1 MHFNQVAKHHR
12 PDVFWGARVND
23 APGNNSNPSE
33 SLEIC
38 SATDHLTS
46 MSGVVAA
53 NAIDAQHREHHQHQP
68 PELRTKPGAG
78 TDYFSL
84 PVARLHR

>member
-46 MSGVVAA
+46 MSGIVAA
-53 NAIDAQHREHHQHQP
+53 SAIDTSHRKH
-68 PELRTKPGAG
+68 LIRTN
-78 TDYFSL
+78 
-84 PVARLHR
+84 HRKTVVCHCKGVLNPD

>member
-1 MHFNQVAKHHR
+1 MHFNQVATHHR

-23 APGNNSNPSE
+23 APGNHSNASE
-33 SLEIC
+33 RLKIC

-46 MSGVVAA
+46 MSVIVAA
-53 NAIDAQHREHHQHQP
+53 NAIDAQHREHHQNQP

-78 TDYFSL
+78 TGYFSL